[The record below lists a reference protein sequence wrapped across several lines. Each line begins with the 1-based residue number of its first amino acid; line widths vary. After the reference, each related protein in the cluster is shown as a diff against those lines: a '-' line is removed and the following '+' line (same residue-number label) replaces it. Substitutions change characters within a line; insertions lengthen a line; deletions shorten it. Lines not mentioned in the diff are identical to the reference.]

1 MNNEIIKS
9 SLNRALGG
17 GLAGSL
23 AMTTQ
28 VCSLMWLRTT
38 MNYQYRY
45 GTSTSYALKTLYKDG
60 GIPRFYRGIIPA
72 LFQGSLARFGDTA
85 ANTGIIY
92 YLNNNPST
100 KDLPLPLKSAFC
112 SLGASSWRVFIM
124 PIDTLKTSLQVD
136 GKKGINILKKKINT
150 NSPRVLYNGAIAAS
164 SASFIGNYP
173 WFFTFNYLNEYLP
186 NGKNKLENLA
196 RNGFIGF
203 SSSLI
208 SDTCSNS
215 IRVIKTIK
223 QTHKKNISYH
233 KVVNERVAKDG
244 IKGLFFRGLKTRIL
258 ANGLQSS
265 MFSIT
270 WKYFEK
276 EIGSIF

>member
-1 MNNEIIKS
+1 MNNDIIKS
-9 SLNRALGG
+9 SLNKALGG

-28 VCSLMWLRTT
+28 VVSLMWLRTT

-45 GTSTSYALKTLYKDG
+45 GTSTKYALKTLYKDG
-60 GIPRFYRGIIPA
+60 GIHRFYRGIIPA

-92 YLNNNPST
+92 YLNNNPNT
-100 KDLPLPLKSAFC
+100 KDLPLPLKSAAC

-136 GKKGINILKKKINT
+136 GKDGIKFLKKKINT
-150 NSPRVLYNGAIAAS
+150 NSPRVLYNGAVAAS
-164 SASFIGNYP
+164 SASFMGHYP
-173 WFFTFNYLNEYLP
+173 WFFTFNYLSENLP
-186 NGKNKLENLA
+186 VGENKLENLF

-208 SDTCSNS
+208 SDTSSNS
-215 IRVIKTIK
+215 IRVIKTTK
-223 QTHKKNISYH
+223 QTHESNISYR
-233 KVVNERVAKDG
+233 KAVNEIVSKDG
-244 IKGLFFRGLKTRIL
+244 IRGLFFRGLKTRIL

-276 EIGSIF
+276 EIENIF